1 MKSNKP
7 LNFIDYVIIILEAVY
22 FLSVLP
28 SFTIDVILPLPHATN
43 LAVLMVLFYII
54 RFKGAFLLLRNIGKY
69 PLIIIYLII
78 VFFDTLQNL
87 VMHFSTGIVV
97 AVFFV
102 NVFFFLEYLYSLS
115 EECHKVRKP
124 TVAVL
129 APYTL
134 YSHYNVFVI
143 LFTAVLVVAG
153 LLTVTA
159 YPMPAIELIEDNVS
173 LGQTY
178 YFPGYL
184 SVATQTNRIFE
195 KDIVPMLTG
204 LSHEPHVLALL
215 ILPSFFLSFTRQIKP
230 IKKVLLY
237 LTYLLVVVI
246 GQSATAIAF
255 FVVTI
260 AIEFIWLF
268 IVRKNYSSVIILAL
282 MALIIVFKAGS
293 ILDGITAMMME
304 KAGGDAISGEGSFGY
319 TMQMLNYVISSTSL
333 IGYGNYPT
341 GAGFELVSCSPGYL
355 TSFLDILFFLLFFVK
370 SIMLLSHKEAYYHY
384 VGLACFY
391 FILHSLKVSFL
402 VFHYPILTLMLFIL
416 VVTDQQKK
424 EDFNKPKFRKKML
437 K

>member
-28 SFTIDVILPLPHATN
+28 SFTIDVILPLPHASN
-43 LAVLMVLFYII
+43 LAFLMVLFYFI
-54 RFKGAFLLLRNIGKY
+54 RFKGSFLLLRNIGKY

-87 VMHFSTGIVV
+87 IMHFSTGLVV

-115 EECHKVRKP
+115 EECHKKNQP
-124 TVAVL
+124 TVTAL
-129 APYTL
+129 SPYKV
-134 YSHYNVFVI
+134 YSYYNVFVI
-143 LFTAVLVVAG
+143 IFTAILVILG

-159 YPMPAIELIEDNVS
+159 YPMPKIDIIADNVAA
-173 LGQTY
+173 GQTY

-195 KDIVPMLTG
+195 KDIIPMLTG
-204 LSHEPHVLALL
+204 LSHEPHILALL
-215 ILPSFFLSFTRQIKP
+215 IVPSFFLSFTKNNKP
-230 IKKVLLY
+230 LNKVILY
-237 LTYLLVVVI
+237 ISYLLVIVI
-246 GQSATAIAF
+246 GQSVTAIGFFLLAIAF
-255 FVVTI
+255 
-260 AIEFIWLF
+260 EFIWLF
-268 IVRKNYSSVIILAL
+268 VVRKNYSSVIVLAL
-282 MALIIVFKAGS
+282 MALLIVFKAGS

-341 GAGFELVSCSPGYL
+341 GAGFELMSCSPGYITGL
-355 TSFLDILFFLLFFVK
+355 LDILFFILFVIKLVRLLTSK
-370 SIMLLSHKEAYYHY
+370 IPYYHY
-384 VGLACFY
+384 IGLACLY
-391 FILHSLKVSFL
+391 FALHSLKVSFL
-402 VFHYPILTLMLFIL
+402 IFHYPIMTLFLFL
-416 VVTDQQKK
+416 LAVTDK
-424 EDFNKPKFRKKML
+424 EHKEKTETFLYK
-437 K
+437 